1 MTAPREPVSDANGLR
16 ERALLLSDGAELA
29 WAEAIRGHLLAPPD
43 AGFPSRLR
51 ALAAAARRRAEAAR
65 VGAQAGLRWVP
76 TPDAVRSQP
85 PPELRPESGR
95 TGTAGLWEEFDAAVT
110 AVNRAD
116 AGTSLISV
124 ADAADALADAAEA
137 IAADVERGQAADA
150 DRAAGLG

>member
-1 MTAPREPVSDANGLR
+1 MNEPADQRLGAEDLR

-43 AGFPSRLR
+43 AGFPRRLR

-65 VGAQAGLRWVP
+65 VGADAGLRWVP

-85 PPELRPESGR
+85 PPELRPDSGR
-95 TGTAGLWEEFDAAVT
+95 TGATGLWEEFDAAVT

-116 AGTSLISV
+116 AGTSLTLV

-137 IAADVERGQAADA
+137 IAADVECGQAADV